1 MDHNEEFLREASTM
15 IANISVC
22 QKVFFENFTNYEDLN
37 VKFICT
43 MGQGSIDSD
52 GITFNLFKKN
62 FVKQSNK
69 I

>member
-22 QKVFFENFTNYEDLN
+22 QKVFFENLTNYEDLN

-52 GITFNLFKKN
+52 GITFIL
-62 FVKQSNK
+62 FVKKKLSK
-69 I
+69 TIK